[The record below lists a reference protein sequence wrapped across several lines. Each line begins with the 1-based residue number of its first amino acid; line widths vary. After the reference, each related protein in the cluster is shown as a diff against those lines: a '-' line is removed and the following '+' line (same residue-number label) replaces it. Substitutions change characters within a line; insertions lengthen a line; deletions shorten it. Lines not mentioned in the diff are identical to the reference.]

1 MKALI
6 LGLALLAQS
15 KPDPD
20 LFPLALHRS
29 MEIDDLDREI
39 QRLHDTVIMKRSQ
52 LASTQRLSQRGAVS
66 RSEIERELA
75 SLRYEEAREV
85 ETRAYREIKVY
96 ERDVN
101 GHALDADEQKAYGLI
116 LAWVKAQ
123 EAIGQVDV
131 DYRGFLLKQ
140 TQALYQRRAVSR
152 QEIEDAELNYDMAVA
167 SVALS
172 QSRQAQVLMELAA
185 RRGEKKYD
193 PEEYDRLKAAYLRAR
208 IRYFE
213 INADAAHRRF
223 EIAQERSRRGLIP
236 PSEIPI
242 FQKSIDD
249 ADAAL
254 IAERKKIDKPESAS
268 SPAPAA
274 AQPPT
279 SATTR

>member
-1 MKALI
+1 MLSSTALI
-6 LGLALLAQS
+6 LAIAMLAQS

-39 QRLHDTVIMKRSQ
+39 QRLHDTVVMKRSQ
-52 LASTQRLSQRGAVS
+52 LASTQRLAQRGAAS
-66 RSEIERELA
+66 RSDIEREIA
-75 SLRYEEAREV
+75 ALRYEEAREV

-101 GHALDADEQKAYGLI
+101 GHAINADEQKAYALI
-116 LAWVKAQ
+116 LSWVQAQ
-123 EAIGQVDV
+123 EGMGRVDV
-131 DYRGFLLKQ
+131 DYRIFLLKQ
-140 TQALYQRRAVSR
+140 TQALYQRKAVSR
-152 QEIEDAELNYDMAVA
+152 QELEESELNYDMAAA

-193 PEEYDRLKAAYLRAR
+193 PAEYERLKSAYLRAR

-213 INADAAHRRF
+213 ITSEAAHRRLV
-223 EIAQERSRRGLIP
+223 IAQERSRRGLI
-236 PSEIPI
+236 SESELPL
-242 FQKSIDD
+242 FQKLIAD

-254 IAERKKIDKPESAS
+254 DGERKKLEKPEV
-268 SPAPAA
+268 PQEAA
-274 AQPPT
+274 AASTP
-279 SATTR
+279 